1 MLRSNWRTTPRRFE
15 TAKPYGGCAATDDD
29 DLETMRSLR
38 DIYART
44 GDDDK
49 MLELTAKIKAAS
61 TDSE

>member
-1 MLRSNWRTTPRRFE
+1 MN
-15 TAKPYGGCAATDDD
+15 

-61 TDSE
+61 N